1 MDNLE
6 KEIQIRL
13 VKVKETSFFL
23 NSSLL
28 EKIETKDLNNL
39 QIGFGLNIK
48 PEMLKN
54 TLNISLIV
62 KYQSSP
68 NEDDKILEIETSNIF
83 EIIDMEGVIENKG
96 DKIEDKA
103 GITPTLV
110 GIAIGTIRGILVAK
124 MTSTPLEDYPLPIV
138 NPTELCNNLSIPS
151 SK

>member
-54 TLNISLIV
+54 TLNLSLIV

-83 EIIDMEGVIENKG
+83 EIIDMEGLIEDKG

-110 GIAIGTIRGILVAK
+110 GIAISTIRGILVAK

>member
-83 EIIDMEGVIENKG
+83 EIIDMEGVIEDKG

-110 GIAIGTIRGILVAK
+110 GIAISTIRGILVAK

>member
-83 EIIDMEGVIENKG
+83 EIIDMEGLIEDKG

-110 GIAIGTIRGILVAK
+110 GIAISTIRGILVAK